1 VVLNIPEHRFWRMT
15 HRKLMLLW
23 EKHKDF
29 HREEEEGE
37 EVLSIA
43 SVDYM

>member
-1 VVLNIPEHRFWRMT
+1 LNIPEHRFWRMT

-23 EKHKDF
+23 EKHKEF
-29 HREEEEGE
+29 HREEEEEE

-43 SVDYM
+43 SVEYM

>member
-1 VVLNIPEHRFWRMT
+1 LNIPEKRFWRMT

-23 EKHKDF
+23 EKHKDY
-29 HREEEEGE
+29 HNNGEEEEE